1 MYRSR
6 AFRFAGARRMAALL
20 TLAAAAACGDS
31 PTEGTPGNP
40 GNPGKP
46 GPTPVDPVSQ
56 VASVEVTPGTL
67 QLVPQGTRA
76 LSATVRTHN
85 GAVLTGRLVTWTSSD
100 STVVRV
106 DINGNAT
113 ALKVGTSVITA
124 ALDGRQ
130 GQSTIEVV
138 TPSQANPVAWVTVSG
153 HVADMEPG
161 ESRWLD
167 TQLRGAN
174 GAVLYDR
181 EVTWSSSDSTVVR
194 VKPATGEITA
204 VKGGTATITATSEGK
219 SGSLTIVI
227 PHWLQFDL
235 GSVFNQAL
243 PAVVEVSA
251 DTTDRTEYSMT
262 VTTYR
267 LRLVAGRLWLS
278 TTDWRYEQRFDL
290 KLYRQS
296 VTHFNGNAIFGA
308 DEVIETRTI
317 VDQGNATEFD
327 VFTGEPLY
335 ASTTFAGYGF
345 RVSRLQNGT
354 RLISQRLPGEGGVS
368 YDLRFTK

>member
-20 TLAAAAACGDS
+20 TLATAAACGDN
-31 PTEGTPGNP
+31 PTGGT
-40 GNPGKP
+40 PGKP

-67 QLVPQGTRA
+67 QLVPQSSRA
-76 LSATVRTHN
+76 LSATARTHN
-85 GAVLTGRLVTWTSSD
+85 GGVITGRLVTWTSSD

-113 ALKVGTSVITA
+113 ALKVGAAVITA
-124 ALDGRQ
+124 TLEGRQ

-138 TPSQANPVAWVTVSG
+138 TPSQANPVAFVTVSG
-153 HVADMEPG
+153 HVAGVEPG
-161 ESRWLD
+161 ESRSLSA
-167 TQLRGAN
+167 QLRGAN
-174 GAVLYDR
+174 GAELYDR
-181 EVTWSSSDSTVVR
+181 EITWSSSDTTVIR
-194 VKPATGEITA
+194 VAAATGQITV
-204 VKGGTATITATSEGK
+204 VKGGAATITATSEGK

-235 GSVFNQAL
+235 GSVFNEEL
-243 PAVVEVSA
+243 PAVIEVSA
-251 DTTDRTEYSMT
+251 DTTDVTEHSMT

-267 LRLVAGRLWLS
+267 LRLVSGRLWLS

-296 VTHFNGNAIFGA
+296 ITHFNGNAIFGP
-308 DEVIETRTI
+308 DEVIEARTI

-368 YDLRFTK
+368 YDLRFVK